1 MCGAGAKHAGLLLK
15 EKAFGGDLLV
25 KREPFGV
32 PASSPTIPND
42 RVDQHALA
50 KPAGLFIF
58 FSPEGRTD
66 PGLRADRK

>member
-15 EKAFGGDLLV
+15 EKVFGGNLLV

-32 PASSPTIPND
+32 PAASPTIPND
-42 RVDQHALA
+42 RVYRHALA
-50 KPAGLFIF
+50 WAAGMIIF